1 MKIFLGWGA
10 FAEFCEYLLPDI
22 ELAVEK
28 ETGESVP
35 ISFDLSDKTL
45 LAEIPDEYLYALKR
59 FAAHIQ
65 MKGKVPE
72 KSYAES
78 LNGVGEEEEEELI
91 HYYDSYKKGYK
102 FPHLVFFSE
111 TLGVYLPIRNLKEP
125 IHFEHEDRKI
135 EMCSI
140 GSLYELEKELQELK
154 VYIKETLDGKVEE
167 NSPWRVEEETLNK
180 FLEFTRLA
188 IKRNKPLVVL
198 GED

>member
-10 FAEFCEYLLPDI
+10 FAEACEYLLPDI
-22 ELAVEK
+22 ELAIEK
-28 ETGESVP
+28 ETGESIPV
-35 ISFDLSDKTL
+35 SFELSDKKL
-45 LAEIPDEYLYALKR
+45 VAQFPDEYLYALKR

-65 MKGKVPE
+65 IKGKIPE
-72 KSYAES
+72 KSFIES
-78 LNGVGEEEEEELI
+78 SNEEDEELI

-111 TLGVYLPIRNLKEP
+111 TLGVYLPIKNLKEP

-140 GSLYELEKELQELK
+140 GSLYELERELQELK
-154 VYIKETLDGKVEE
+154 KLLNKPYEGKFQEEAPWHVEI
-167 NSPWRVEEETLNK
+167 ETLNQL
-180 FLEFTRLA
+180 LELVELA
-188 IKRNKPLVVL
+188 IKENKPLVFM